1 MTQRAILLTIKSV
14 YAEEIPDGEK
24 PEEYRTR
31 PPRISNPTRTIM
43 YVSGLRHLIG
53 EFTME
58 PVSGERT
65 SLGYPL
71 PVRNPIPYKP
81 PIPWESVRR
90 AIPGIR
96 RPQQSFRYLDPA
108 DAADARLLEMLEP
121 HRISGR

>member
-1 MTQRAILLTIKSV
+1 MAERAILLTIKPV
-14 YAEEIPDGEK
+14 FAKEILDDDKREEH
-24 PEEYRTR
+24 RTR

-96 RPQQSFRYLDPA
+96 RPQRSFRYLDPA